1 MTAALMGSLIEAVFF
16 LNVLIRVKGLP
27 SALHEKFEV
36 VGRVTDAC
44 PFPLRVFPIS
54 LPLWSFSLFRKPF
67 AVDSTQALLTSIASS
82 LTGNNTSSGGS
93 SRSSTYYS
101 EGSKIVKR

>member
-54 LPLWSFSLFRKPF
+54 LPLWSFFSFQEAICRGLNPSP
-67 AVDSTQALLTSIASS
+67 VDFYRLLTNRKQYQFWRQLSQQYI
-82 LTGNNTSSGGS
+82 LQ
-93 SRSSTYYS
+93 
-101 EGSKIVKR
+101 